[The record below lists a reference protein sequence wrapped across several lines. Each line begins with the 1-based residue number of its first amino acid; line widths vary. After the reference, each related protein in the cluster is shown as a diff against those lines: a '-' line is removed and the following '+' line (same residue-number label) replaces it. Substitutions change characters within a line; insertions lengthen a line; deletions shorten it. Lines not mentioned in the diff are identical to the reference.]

1 MKKILAIILIVM
13 LVILM
18 ASCFRN
24 NEVKS
29 ATLDNDANEHVLTE
43 KILYEDVITENI
55 QYWDDIP

>member
-18 ASCFRN
+18 ASCFKN

-29 ATLDNDANEHVLTE
+29 AELDNDANEHVLTE
-43 KILYEDVITENI
+43 KILYEDIITENI